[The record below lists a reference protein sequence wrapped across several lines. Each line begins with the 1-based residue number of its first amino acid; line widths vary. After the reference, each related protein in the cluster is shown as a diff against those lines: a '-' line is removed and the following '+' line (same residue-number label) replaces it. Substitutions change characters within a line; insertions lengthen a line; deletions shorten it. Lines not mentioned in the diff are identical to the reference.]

1 MIAALAGAFYVILG
15 AAGFAVTGGVGFAQT
30 TGALL
35 LGVFELNGLHN
46 VVHLAVGIVLLV
58 AATRRVPVART
69 INTIVGAAFLA
80 VGLVGL
86 FLIGGDLNI
95 LAINGG
101 DEVLNFATA
110 ALLLLVGLGAETSSG
125 ESL

>member
-1 MIAALAGAFYVILG
+1 MVAAIAGAFYVILG
-15 AAGFAVTGGVGFAQT
+15 AAGFAVTGSVGFVQT

-35 LGVFELNGLHN
+35 FGVFELNGLHN
-46 VVHLAVGIVLLV
+46 VVHLAVGAVLLV

-69 INTIVGAAFLA
+69 INAIVGAAFFA

-86 FLIGGDLNI
+86 FIIGGDLNI

-110 ALLLLVGLGAETSSG
+110 ALLLLVGLGAEASSS
-125 ESL
+125 ESR

>member
-1 MIAALAGAFYVILG
+1 MIAAIAGAFYVILG

-69 INTIVGAAFLA
+69 INAIVGAAFLA

-86 FLIGGDLNI
+86 FIIGGDLNI

-110 ALLLLVGLGAETSSG
+110 ALLLLVGLGAETSNSK
-125 ESL
+125 SL